1 MFSNPKQVLSAL
13 LLSLLIHATVYYA
26 LPKMHTVSYRPILV
40 QGELVAPEVEAPA
53 PSLKPQQQTAKI
65 EPEAMPLLHKAP
77 EPRPQH
83 KAPESQPQHKAPAPA
98 PKAEPK
104 KTPDND
110 VALPLLAEKEN
121 AATSANAD
129 NYIVPVVPPLTHD
142 DKLPMAS
149 RPGVKPLEQN
159 TPTSKPSSS
168 SEVDK
173 TAAVDANGDDL
184 IDQEV
189 LGKFGRGLRDRAA
202 PLANYPLLA
211 KHNGWQGTVK
221 VLVRFARS
229 GIAYQIS
236 VKDSSGYKVL
246 DEQAV
251 KMVELACAHYALPQV
266 LTNKAFSVIV
276 PIEFSLI

>member
-13 LLSLLIHATVYYA
+13 LLSLLIHATVFYA
-26 LPKMHTVSYRPILV
+26 LPKMQTVSYRPVLV
-40 QGELVAPEVEAPA
+40 QGELVAPEVETPA
-53 PSLKPQQQTAKI
+53 PLSKPQQQTVKI
-65 EPEAMPLLHKAP
+65 EPESMPLLHKAP

-83 KAPESQPQHKAPAPA
+83 KAPAPA
-98 PKAEPK
+98 PKEEPK
-104 KTPDND
+104 KEPDND
-110 VALPLLAEKEN
+110 VALPLLAEKAN
-121 AATSANAD
+121 AATSASTN
-129 NYIVPVVPPLTHD
+129 NYIVPAVPPLTHE

-149 RPGVKPLEQN
+149 RPGVIPLEQHA
-159 TPTSKPSSS
+159 PTSKPLSS
-168 SEVDK
+168 SEGDK

-184 IDQEV
+184 IDQKV
-189 LGKFGRGLRDRAA
+189 LGEFGRGLRDRAA
-202 PLANYPLLA
+202 PLGAYPLLA

-229 GIAYQIS
+229 GVAYQIS